1 MFSFKGFIFLTSIL
15 ACWQGVIANA
25 DGAKKETSTVEKKD
39 DKVDKSSDKKKF
51 AIDAFSFEHVA
62 EKVLNSVVSV
72 TVQQQQSNESSAE
85 DDVSKKFKG
94 TPFEDFFK
102 NFSFGGGGKARKVM
116 VSGSG
121 FFIRV
126 EADRA
131 FIATNSHIVENYS
144 KVKVLFGKVE
154 FPATVHGFDPRSDI
168 AILLVNRKDVPKEV
182 WEKIEGLQWGDS
194 DEAKVGQW
202 VIAVGNPFGLG
213 NTVTAG
219 IISAKSRDLRTGSNS
234 LNDDF
239 LQHSAQ
245 INVGNSGGC
254 LVNMAGEVIGINT
267 VIITPSGGNVGI
279 GFAIPSATARK
290 VANQLIEDKEIKRGA
305 LGIKVQ
311 DFTEEMAEGLGTK
324 YKSGAVV
331 AYVDPVGPAFKAG
344 IEVGDVIVQFDDVE
358 VTGMKKLS
366 KIVGDAAVN
375 SVHKVKLIRGKEEK
389 VVDVTLCDYNNIND
403 TSDKEKTTR
412 ASEDVVK
419 VLGMSLADVS
429 EHVRV
434 TKVEPDSAADDVGIT
449 PGDCIEEVNQEVIK
463 SATEFKEKVATA
475 IKNKVKFVF
484 IRVRKDD
491 TVRFV
496 SMKIDEEEAPKKSE
510 DGKKDEKADQAQ
522 KEDDASNGEATENE
536 DENKDEQHGSNLG
549 GKLKEAFSNFGGIID
564 GFFDKSPQN
573 RGFFR

>member
-1 MFSFKGFIFLTSIL
+1 L
-15 ACWQGVIANA
+15 
-25 DGAKKETSTVEKKD
+25 EE
-39 DKVDKSSDKKKF
+39 
-51 AIDAFSFEHVA
+51 
-62 EKVLNSVVSV
+62 
-72 TVQQQQSNESSAE
+72 
-85 DDVSKKFKG
+85 
-94 TPFEDFFK
+94 FFK
-102 NFSFGGGGKARKVM
+102 NFSFGGGGGKARKVV

-121 FFIRV
+121 FFILI
-126 EADRA
+126 EKDCA
-131 FIATNSHIVENYS
+131 FIVTNSHIVENYK
-144 KVKVLFGKVE
+144 KVKVVSGTTE
-154 FPATVHGFDPRSDI
+154 FPATVHGLDLRSDI
-168 AILLVNRKDVPKEV
+168 AILRVNRNDVPKET
-182 WEKIEGLQWGDS
+182 WGKIKALRWGNS
-194 DEAKVGQW
+194 DAVKVGQW

-279 GFAIPSATARK
+279 GFAIPSATAQK
-290 VANQLIEDKEIKRGA
+290 VANQLIEEKEIKRGA

-331 AYVDPVGPAFKAG
+331 AYVDPIGPAFKAG
-344 IEVGDVIVQFDDVE
+344 INVGDVIVQFDDGE
-358 VTGMKKLS
+358 ITGMKKLS

-389 VVDVTLCDYNNIND
+389 VVEVTLCDYNNINE
-403 TSDKEKTTR
+403 TSDKEKTTTNE
-412 ASEDVVK
+412 SEDVVK

-434 TKVEPDSAADDVGIT
+434 TKVDPDSAADDVGIT
-449 PGDCIEEVNQEVIK
+449 PGDCIEEVNQEAIK
-463 SATEFKEKVATA
+463 SAVEFREKVTAA
-475 IKNKVKFVF
+475 IKNKMKFVF

-491 TVRFV
+491 TVRFL
-496 SMKIDEEEAPKKSE
+496 SLKIDEEDAPKKPE
-510 DGKKDEKADQAQ
+510 E
-522 KEDDASNGEATENE
+522 
-536 DENKDEQHGSNLG
+536 ENKANKSAKPRQGEKVKDDPEEKGEQTSGFG
-549 GKLKEAFSNFGGIID
+549 GKIKEAFSNFGGIID
-564 GFFDKSPQN
+564 GFFDKSQKD